1 MWVCV
6 KTLAPL
12 SFASKCIKIAGA
24 HGCSPP
30 IRLAFHNLILMS
42 CDNSRQSPR
51 CSKTG
56 RRNRGGPE
64 RAAGWQLGKEC
75 WQSIVG
81 PKKIENLHQRHHQT
95 WKGFPKLH
103 FLGKSIWCSP
113 WHFLDSSRH
122 VTPQRRVLP
131 LFWDA
136 GSKVAHLC
144 CRACRR
150 MKSMKSLK
158 PLQSEIGRPVEPQN
172 WRWTRR
178 LQRRF
183 SLAIGKS
190 IPHFWMFWMWL
201 IGPQRTWATF
211 AYLKRQPP
219 HGRRQPQHAQKT
231 GIKAMDSDGSEITSE
246 TRMRVGF
253 IWRSCFDEII
263 FIDVAVLICLSP
275 KMAHSI
281 GILCFHR
288 FPTYAFNDRELL
300 SGAGPQTPYCTTSN
314 WVVHAWLR
322 VTRYAWS

>member
-1 MWVCV
+1 MKYDEVIWVCV

-30 IRLAFHNLILMS
+30 IRLAFHNLIPMS

-158 PLQSEIGRPVEPQN
+158 
-172 WRWTRR
+172 RR
-178 LQRRF
+178 LAAQW
-183 SLAIGKS
+183 SPKTDAE
-190 IPHFWMFWMWL
+190 
-201 IGPQRTWATF
+201 
-211 AYLKRQPP
+211 
-219 HGRRQPQHAQKT
+219 HGDYR
-231 GIKAMDSDGSEITSE
+231 DGSSWPLENQFRTF
-246 TRMRVGF
+246 G
-253 IWRSCFDEII
+253 C
-263 FIDVAVLICLSP
+263 
-275 KMAHSI
+275 
-281 GILCFHR
+281 
-288 FPTYAFNDRELL
+288 
-300 SGAGPQTPYCTTSN
+300 SGCGS
-314 WVVHAWLR
+314 
-322 VTRYAWS
+322 